1 MSRLLSLRSVVG
13 APGSLSSVPDV
24 HSAYTRAC
32 GLTSSWSGSSAVR
45 GVAAAARAPAGWQ
58 EASST
63 GSASTSGRREFR
75 SSAPRSVALGVV
87 DQLHE
92 EQAIALPSSS
102 RRNFWEVCGRPRELL
117 PAPATRVWSERCC
130 LCTPCEQVIEF
141 RNDAESTVLE
151 TWKTPEARGRARCPP
166 RCAASGLVSA
176 ALHPPRGTASSLAAA
191 AWCLSHPPLHSLCG
205 FAVGAQPAPEG
216 RTSVCQRG
224 GRPACDDRGSA

>member
-32 GLTSSWSGSSAVR
+32 GLTSLWSGSTAVR

-130 LCTPCEQVIEF
+130 LCTPASRSSSSGTMQSRPFWRHGRRQRRVAVPGAHPAAPPPASSQPRF
-141 RNDAESTVLE
+141 TRPAAQPPASPQPYGASHTLHSTPL
-151 TWKTPEARGRARCPP
+151 
-166 RCAASGLVSA
+166 AAS
-176 ALHPPRGTASSLAAA
+176 P
-191 AWCLSHPPLHSLCG
+191 
-205 FAVGAQPAPEG
+205 
-216 RTSVCQRG
+216 
-224 GRPACDDRGSA
+224 